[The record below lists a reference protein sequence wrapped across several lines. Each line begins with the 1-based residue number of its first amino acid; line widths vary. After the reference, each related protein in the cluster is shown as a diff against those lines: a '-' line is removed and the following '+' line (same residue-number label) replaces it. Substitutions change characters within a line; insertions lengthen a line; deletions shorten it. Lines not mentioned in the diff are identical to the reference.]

1 MGSTKTS
8 FEIVHVL
15 QENGP
20 SRLSEIADELD
31 LTESTTHRHLNTLC
45 DLRYVSRQGER
56 YQIGL
61 RFARLGQ
68 GARTRDPAYETARP
82 YVQNL
87 AEETRERS
95 QFVVEG
101 YGLGIY
107 IHVETGS
114 EAVRVGFDVGRQ
126 IHLHCSS
133 AGKSILAQYPR
144 DRVDEIFDRWNLPA
158 LTENTITDREELYD
172 ELERVRERGVAFNR
186 EEHVDGINGTAV
198 PVTQDGSVLGAL
210 AVAGPSHRLN
220 GERLEE
226 EVPNMLLAAANELE
240 LNITYSSSDSPA
252 DHIVE

>member
-1 MGSTKTS
+1 M
-8 FEIVHVL
+8 
-15 QENGP
+15 
-20 SRLSEIADELD
+20 
-31 LTESTTHRHLNTLC
+31 
-45 DLRYVSRQGER
+45 
-56 YQIGL
+56 
-61 RFARLGQ
+61 
-68 GARTRDPAYETARP
+68 
-82 YVQNL
+82 
-87 AEETRERS
+87 
-95 QFVVEG
+95 
-101 YGLGIY
+101 
-107 IHVETGS
+107 
-114 EAVRVGFDVGRQ
+114 RVGFDVGRQ